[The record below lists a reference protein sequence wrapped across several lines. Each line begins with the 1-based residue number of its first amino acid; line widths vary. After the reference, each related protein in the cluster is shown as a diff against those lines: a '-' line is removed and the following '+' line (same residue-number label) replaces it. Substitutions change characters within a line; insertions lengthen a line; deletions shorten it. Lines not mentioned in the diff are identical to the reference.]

1 MNISHRCT
9 LAAGCLGLFGFLL
22 PGLGHAQVPYP
33 ATGTPISKPFTLI
46 ANGGDVK
53 VTFQANTATYDDYL
67 FLLTPSPGVPFHTPP
82 TVGNYIFWNHDPS
95 LTAGSSTVDLGIFP
109 PGTELVFGEYVRN
122 TGQTFYSGL
131 GSRNADGDVHA
142 YVTATGPATVF
153 VGFEDLLASSPSDF
167 NYNDITF
174 SMNNLSAVEVP
185 EPGVLALLTGALL
198 AGGLRTLGR
207 RGAQSNRARSTP
219 V

>member
-1 MNISHRCT
+1 MNTLHRCT
-9 LAAGCLGLFGFLL
+9 LAAGLGLLGFLSPRL
-22 PGLGHAQVPYP
+22 SHAQVPYP
-33 ATGTPISKPFTLI
+33 ASGTPISKPFALI

-67 FLLTPSPGVPFHTPP
+67 FLFAPSSGASFQIHPRIA
-82 TVGNYIFWNHDPS
+82 NYIFWNHDPS

-109 PGTELVFGEYVRN
+109 AGTELVFGEYVRN

-142 YVTATGPATVF
+142 YVTSTGPTKVF
-153 VGFEDLLASSPSDF
+153 VGFEDLLASSSDF

-174 SMNNLSAVEVP
+174 TMDNLSAVEVP
-185 EPGVLALLTGALL
+185 EPGLLALLLGAVL

-207 RGAQSNRARSTP
+207 RGAQSNAARSTP